1 MQEKSSLLG
10 ATSHADGEPEMG
22 GAGAGVPVAVS
33 GEGIFRS
40 AVPGFRYA
48 TAPFYCQDAGDD
60 DLVVRNG
67 LGHTSSAMEARRG
80 HRADRFRR
88 QGERTGG
95 VWGVPVPQSRFLV
108 DRTPSAGGA
117 GIAAGGGLEIRRSN

>member
-1 MQEKSSLLG
+1 MQEKPSLLG

-33 GEGIFRS
+33 GQGIFRS
-40 AVPGFRYA
+40 AVQSFRQA
-48 TAPFYCQDAGDD
+48 PAPFYSQDAGDD
-60 DLVVRNG
+60 DLVVRDG
-67 LGHTSSAMEARRG
+67 VGDVSGAMEARRG

-95 VWGVPVPQSRFLV
+95 VQGVPVPQSRSLA
-108 DRTPSAGGA
+108 DRTPSAGRA
-117 GIAAGGGLEIRRSN
+117 GIAAGGG